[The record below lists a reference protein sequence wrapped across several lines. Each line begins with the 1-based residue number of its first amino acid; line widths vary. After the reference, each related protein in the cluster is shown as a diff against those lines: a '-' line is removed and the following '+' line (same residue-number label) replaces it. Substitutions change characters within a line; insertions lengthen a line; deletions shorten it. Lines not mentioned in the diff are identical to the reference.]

1 LAWDLDSVPWL
12 HQFLYHHWFESLHH
26 HWLPYCSDI
35 KECIEEGGN
44 MSPFVANLIEL
55 APVILYCIVNMS
67 LSMLGVGQPA
77 KGCG

>member
-1 LAWDLDSVPWL
+1 ML
-12 HQFLYHHWFESLHH
+12 
-26 HWLPYCSDI
+26 
-35 KECIEEGGN
+35 
-44 MSPFVANLIEL
+44 PFVANLIEL